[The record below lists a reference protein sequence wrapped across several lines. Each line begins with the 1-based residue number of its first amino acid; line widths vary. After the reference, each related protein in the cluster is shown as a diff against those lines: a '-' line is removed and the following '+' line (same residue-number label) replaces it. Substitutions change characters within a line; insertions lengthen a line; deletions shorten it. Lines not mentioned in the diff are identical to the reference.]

1 MIKISLCILTVYLIY
16 YAGNIMYDLFIK
28 KEKENYKVEMEEFS
42 LSEISE
48 QYEDHT
54 KNVGIE
60 EVENINT
67 PKSFSKNQIYS
78 EINEGMGEIQ
88 NLEYLRER
96 FESEQ
101 DLDEFE
107 NLLKNNPVQNEK
119 EPFYEKANST
129 EVYIDQKE
137 IQSAENGKKN
147 PEEVYHQ
154 QPITVDAAQENNRI
168 KEWKSMLN
176 LSETLVQMVANND
189 GHKIYQSIM

>member
-16 YAGNIMYDLFIK
+16 YAVNIMYDLFIK

-107 NLLKNNPVQNEK
+107 NLLKNNPVQNEN